1 MDDNK
6 EGIGCYVTLVITLMI
21 IGVAIKFMVDFPILW
36 AIIGVVVLIIVGY
49 LIYTIYNSTGDRY
62 MKWKFGED
70 FQKAI
75 DSGQLSLHE
84 AYPCVPESQYTTK
97 KGIEDECG
105 LELPD
110 FAIKECKETLP
121 DFTGDYCGSA
131 DIVFDVPID
140 DNIIMQIEED
150 MKHSHSKWERWKGDS
165 GYLCHLIEPN
175 LDVKPSQD
183 VFWRLVIRKGSSKG
197 EIVYGRI

>member
-1 MDDNK
+1 MDDVK
-6 EGIGCYVTLVITLMI
+6 KGLGCFITLMV
-21 IGVAIKFMVDFPILW
+21 IGVAIKLVVDFPIIGY
-36 AIIGVVVLIIVGY
+36 IISALVLIIVGY
-49 LIYTIYNSTGDRY
+49 IIYTIYNSTGDRY

-84 AYPCVPESQYTTK
+84 AYPCVPESQYTSK

-105 LELPD
+105 IELPE

-121 DFTGDYCGSA
+121 DFTGDYFGSA
-131 DIVFDVPID
+131 NIEFEIPID
-140 DNIIMQIEED
+140 DNIILQIEND
-150 MKHSHSKWERWKGDS
+150 MKYRQSKWERWKGDS
-165 GYLCHLIEPN
+165 DYICHLLEPN
-175 LDVKPSQD
+175 LDLKPSQD
-183 VFWRLVIRKGSSKG
+183 VFWRLIIRKDSSMG